1 MDFDYKMASTCT
13 LNLKSILLAESEM
26 FKRKEKLFTEN
37 TSQIFNS
44 LPRLSKIIQR
54 HETKSISAIIHYHRT
69 FEFEGTGNLGIK
81 IVNALSKGKELLV
94 CVIIGA
100 FKH

>member
-1 MDFDYKMASTCT
+1 M
-13 LNLKSILLAESEM
+13 
-26 FKRKEKLFTEN
+26 
-37 TSQIFNS
+37 QH
-44 LPRLSKIIQR
+44 RLSKIIQR

-81 IVNALSKGKELLV
+81 IVNAFLNELLV

>member
-1 MDFDYKMASTCT
+1 M
-13 LNLKSILLAESEM
+13 
-26 FKRKEKLFTEN
+26 
-37 TSQIFNS
+37 QH
-44 LPRLSKIIQR
+44 RLSKIIQR

-81 IVNALSKGKELLV
+81 IVNAFLNELLV

-100 FKH
+100 FNH